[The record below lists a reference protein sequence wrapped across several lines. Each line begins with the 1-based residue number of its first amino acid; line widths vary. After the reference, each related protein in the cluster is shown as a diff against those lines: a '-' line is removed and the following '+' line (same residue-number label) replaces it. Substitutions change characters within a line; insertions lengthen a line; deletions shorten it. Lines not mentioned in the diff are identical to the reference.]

1 MIQIIPGSDKPIFRQ
16 IIDGIQRK
24 TITGELLPGAKLP
37 SVRGLAI
44 ELMINSNTVVKA
56 YTELARL
63 GIVESHKGLGFF
75 VAPRRQIFSHEERQK
90 RLDTAISNFISE
102 VMGLG
107 YGTEELV
114 EAIRAQIGQ
123 LNLKVEDE

>member
-1 MIQIIPGSDKPIFRQ
+1 MIQITPGSDKPIFRQ

-24 TITGELLPGAKLP
+24 TITGELQPGAKLP
-37 SVRGLAI
+37 SVRGLAL

-63 GIVESHKGLGFF
+63 GIVESRQGLGFF
-75 VAPRRQIFSHEERQK
+75 VAPRRQIFSDEERQK
-90 RLDTAISNFISE
+90 RLDTAINNFISE

-114 EAIRAQIGQ
+114 ETIRAQIGQ